1 MYFNRCSSA
10 VGRIGDY
17 IQRISIGY
25 GCFSL
30 SIVVHEIGHA
40 IGFWHEQSR
49 PDRDKHVNI
58 HRENIEDGYDHN
70 FDKRT
75 DVDSLGVTYD
85 FNSVMHYSSTAFAK
99 SGTVTISAKEKDLP
113 FGRVPELSPLDI
125 KQANLLYKQQCGKY
139 IGATS

>member
-10 VGRIGDY
+10 VERIGDY

-58 HRENIEDGYDHN
+58 HNLIVRRFHRRNI
-70 FDKRT
+70 KRKGLVNKT
-75 DVDSLGVTYD
+75 LMNCWLFVKFIKVFHCKTFVLHGNSLNG
-85 FNSVMHYSSTAFAK
+85 HW
-99 SGTVTISAKEKDLP
+99 
-113 FGRVPELSPLDI
+113 
-125 KQANLLYKQQCGKY
+125 C
-139 IGATS
+139 